1 MSELSVSVGLAREF
15 RAQVRSTS
23 RGTSGEAGSHRTEE
37 MRESEAPAGQSWAKL
52 SQGQYLKPKTKN
64 SWSEKQK
71 LPVRE
76 RQIGLGPF

>member
-23 RGTSGEAGSHRTEE
+23 RGTSGEGGSHRSEE
-37 MRESEAPAGQSWAKL
+37 LRSEACWAKL

-76 RQIGLGPF
+76 RKIDEGPF

>member
-37 MRESEAPAGQSWAKL
+37 MREKPEGWAKL

-64 SWSEKQK
+64 SWSEKEK

-76 RQIGLGPF
+76 I